1 MDRVSSMLSFVKV
14 VELGSFASAARQLGL
29 GNSVVTGHVKSLEER
44 LDARLLNRTTRS
56 VSLTEAGQAYYE
68 RCVQILSE
76 IEEADESVQTL
87 LSKPRGVLRINTTP
101 AAPLV
106 LSSSIS
112 EYNDLYPE
120 VTVHLTTTSRMLD
133 IVEQGYDLA
142 IWYGGVPNSGLIVR
156 RLASW
161 RAVLCASPGYLSKR
175 GQPKHPSDLTE
186 HRCVTYYDAPPFGKD
201 GREWMFAG
209 PDGEFSV
216 HVSGP
221 LETNNP
227 EALRASA
234 LRDQGFILV
243 PGHLVIQELKSGAL
257 VPVLNEFLPQ
267 QYSIDALYPHRQHL
281 PAKVRAFIDV
291 VTRIFRRIDW
301 DPCAPKRIKQA
312 ILSEQPPAT
321 PGLRNPG

>member
-14 VELGSFASAARQLGL
+14 VELGGFASAARQLGL
-29 GNSVVTGHVKSLEER
+29 ANSAVTGHVKSLEER
-44 LDARLLNRTTRS
+44 LGARLLNRTTRS

-76 IEEADESVQTL
+76 IEEADDAVQSL

-101 AAPLV
+101 AAPTV
-106 LSSSIS
+106 LSASIA
-112 EYNDLYPE
+112 EYNDLFPD
-120 VTVHLTTTSRMLD
+120 VTVHLTTTSQMLD

-142 IWYGGVPNSGLIVR
+142 IWYAGVPNSGLIVR

-161 RAVLCASPGYLSKR
+161 RAVLCASPRYLSKR

-186 HRCVTYYDAPPFGKD
+186 HSCLTYYDAASFGKD

-216 HVSGP
+216 QVSGP

-227 EALRASA
+227 DALRAGV
-234 LRDQGFILV
+234 LRGQGFVLV
-243 PGHLVIQELKSGAL
+243 PAHLVIQELESGAL

-291 VTRIFRRIDW
+291 VAKNFRQIDW
-301 DPCAPKRIKQA
+301 GAPKRSSVAIKRA
-312 ILSEQPPAT
+312 IVSEQPLTAPE
-321 PGLRNPG
+321 L